1 MMMKM
6 MIMMMMIRMMMMM
19 RMRMRMMMMMMRM
32 RMMMMMIIMN
42 HIYIYILKVH
52 RHGISKIHNPSAIL
66 ARSNV
71 RVAPNMFVATVPC
84 IFFGQPSPKRRKFG
98 ITSSTMSFE
107 WLQKNIQ
114 SY

>member
-1 MMMKM
+1 MMMMMKM

-19 RMRMRMMMMMMRM
+19 RMRMRMMMMMTRMRM
-32 RMMMMMIIMN
+32 RMMMMIIMD

-66 ARSNV
+66 ARNNV

-84 IFFGQPSPKRRKFG
+84 IFFGNRHQKGENLASHL
-98 ITSSTMSFE
+98 
-107 WLQKNIQ
+107 LQ
-114 SY
+114 

>member
-6 MIMMMMIRMMMMM
+6 MIMMMMIRMMMM
-19 RMRMRMMMMMMRM
+19 RMMMMRM
-32 RMMMMMIIMN
+32 RMMMMIIMD

-66 ARSNV
+66 ARNNV

-84 IFFGQPSPKRRKFG
+84 IFFGNRHQKGENLASHL
-98 ITSSTMSFE
+98 
-107 WLQKNIQ
+107 LQ
-114 SY
+114 

>member
-6 MIMMMMIRMMMMM
+6 MMMMIRMMMMM

-32 RMMMMMIIMN
+32 RMMMMMMIIMD

>member
-1 MMMKM
+1 M

-19 RMRMRMMMMMMRM
+19 RMRM
-32 RMMMMMIIMN
+32 MMMMMIIMN

>member
-1 MMMKM
+1 MMRIM
-6 MIMMMMIRMMMMM
+6 MIM
-19 RMRMRMMMMMMRM
+19 MMMMMMRM
-32 RMMMMMIIMN
+32 TMTVTVMTMMMVMMMIMD

-52 RHGISKIHNPSAIL
+52 RHGISKIRNPFAIS